1 MNRVPEI
8 GCQKATKGAAMRKN
22 VSDCVV
28 YVEPA
33 VFLPALGLSPIGATA
48 ECFLRG
54 EATTFG

>member
-1 MNRVPEI
+1 
-8 GCQKATKGAAMRKN
+8 MRKN